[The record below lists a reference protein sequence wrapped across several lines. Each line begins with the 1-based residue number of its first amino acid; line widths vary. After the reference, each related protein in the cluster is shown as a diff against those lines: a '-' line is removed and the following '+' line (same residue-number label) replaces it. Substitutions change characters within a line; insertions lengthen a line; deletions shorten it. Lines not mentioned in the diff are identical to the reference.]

1 MQLFEG
7 ALIQAII
14 SARKGLPYVFDVAG
28 LEPASEKFMGHFF
41 EPIKTDVLVGI
52 ACEVSIGFFAGWEF
66 DFEVVGELLV
76 VLRFPVVGAEEGEEV
91 VLEEVPFFVLV

>member
-14 SARKGLPYVFDVAG
+14 SSRKGLPYVFDVAG
-28 LEPASEKFMGHFF
+28 LEPAAEEFMGYFF
-41 EPIKTDVLVGI
+41 EPIETDGFVGI
-52 ACEVSIGFFAGWEF
+52 ASEVSIGFFAGWEF
-66 DFEVVGELLV
+66 DFEVVGELFV
-76 VLRFPVVGAEEGEEV
+76 VFWFPVVGAEEGEEV